1 MSKIRLTE
9 SELISMIERVVKQAK
24 TEKKITE
31 QPKKKVV
38 KLTESDLA
46 KIVDRVMKEEQNSK

>member
-46 KIVDRVMKEEQNSK
+46 KIVDRVMKEE